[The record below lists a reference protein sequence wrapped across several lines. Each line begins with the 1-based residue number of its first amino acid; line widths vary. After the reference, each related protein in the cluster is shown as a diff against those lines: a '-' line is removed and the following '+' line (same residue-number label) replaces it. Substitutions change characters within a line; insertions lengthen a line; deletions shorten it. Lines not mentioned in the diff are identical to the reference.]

1 MKKMIDKLS
10 VFINLRTMC
19 ILVAVLFLIS
29 LLPIIYLGL
38 HNYPTGDDFWYGVYT
53 NRAWVETGSIIEALK
68 GSFRMLKEMYV
79 EWQGTWFTIFL
90 FTLSPSI
97 FVKHGYYIV
106 IFLSLGMLIGGT
118 GYLSYHYLVRKL
130 QLPKSAWLILL
141 CTVLYPAIQYI
152 PRTTSG
158 LFWFNGIMHYSVPY
172 LLACIAVVQTQ
183 KFMDNGKIRN
193 FLALFLCFTFL
204 GGGSYLMPIAASL
217 IAVLIFL
224 SHISFTR
231 SERNG
236 KFCIHIPRHNWLI
249 LIAFA
254 AELIG
259 LLISFLAP
267 GNSVRG
273 GEEFGADPKWA
284 LKCIWYA
291 IDRGI
296 YLGVDY
302 FQENPVNL
310 LIYIGLAVF
319 LWGIMWE
326 VSKRIY
332 FRLPAIFVLYMN
344 GIYWAI
350 YTPEIYSRSD
360 VSGGVPNTYFHVFLL
375 ITLANMIYVH
385 GWVQNQIWK
394 YWQKKAE
401 QSNLP
406 VEEMAVTSFIYGKR
420 FKHIIEIPALVLVL
434 ALLLWIAP
442 DSERLTTNDYCVEYI
457 TSGQMEEY
465 VNLREAQY
473 QIMTDDSIKD
483 AVIYDKGDQYP
494 LCHMSLSDDPT
505 MQHNVNQANF
515 YGKDSVVAY
524 PVE

>member
-1 MKKMIDKLS
+1 MKKLYDKICS
-10 VFINLRTMC
+10 VFSLSKVSAFIT
-19 ILVAVLFLIS
+19 ILFLLS

-53 NRAWVETGSIIEALK
+53 NRAWAETGSLIEALK
-68 GSFRMLKEMYV
+68 GSFRMVKEMYV
-79 EWQGTWFTIFL
+79 EWQGTWFTLFL

-106 IFLSLGMLIGGT
+106 IFISLGLLIGGT
-118 GYLSYHYLVRKL
+118 GYLTYYYIVRKL
-130 QLPKSAWLILL
+130 AFPRAAWLILL

-172 LLACIAVVQTQ
+172 MLACIAVVQTQ
-183 KFMDNGKIRN
+183 KFMEGGKSRN
-193 FLALFLCFTFL
+193 FLSLFLCFTLL

-217 IAVLIFL
+217 VAMLIFL
-224 SHISFTR
+224 AYIQITR
-231 SERNG
+231 SSTG
-236 KFCIHIPRHNWLI
+236 KLQICIPRRNWLL

-273 GEEFGADPKWA
+273 GETFGADPKWA
-284 LKCIWYA
+284 LQCIWYA

-296 YLGVDY
+296 YLGIDY

-319 LWGIMWE
+319 LWNIMWNI
-326 VSKRIY
+326 SQKTI
-332 FRLPAIFVLYMN
+332 FRLPAIFVLYTN

-350 YTPEIYSRSD
+350 YTPEIYARSD

-375 ITLANMIYVH
+375 VTLANIIYVH
-385 GWVQNQIWK
+385 GWIQNQILKCWNR
-394 YWQKKAE
+394 KAI
-401 QSNLP
+401 QAKASIPNTIMIP
-406 VEEMAVTSFIYGKR
+406 VMALIM
-420 FKHIIEIPALVLVL
+420 
-434 ALLLWIAP
+434 LLLIFT
-442 DSERLTTNDYCVEYI
+442 SHTFERPTTNDYCLEYI
-457 TSGQMEEY
+457 KSGKMEEY
-465 VNLREAQY
+465 VRIREEQY
-473 QIMTDDSIKD
+473 TIMTNETILD
-483 AVIYDKGDQYP
+483 AVIPEVGDQYP
-494 LCHMSLSDDPT
+494 LLHMYLSEDDPT
-505 MQHNVNQANF
+505 SQHNVNQANF
-515 YGKDSVVAY
+515 YGKNSVIAHRID
-524 PVE
+524 

>member
-1 MKKMIDKLS
+1 MSI
-10 VFINLRTMC
+10 F
-19 ILVAVLFLIS
+19 VAVLFLIS

-38 HNYPTGDDFWYGVYT
+38 HNYPSGDDFWYGVYT
-53 NRAWVETGSIIEALK
+53 NRAWVETGSVIEAMK
-68 GSFRMLKEMYV
+68 GSFQMLKEMYV
-79 EWQGTWFTIFL
+79 KWQGTWFTIFL
-90 FTLSPSI
+90 FTLSPGI
-97 FVKHGYYIV
+97 FAKHGYYIV
-106 IFLSLGMLIGGT
+106 IFLSLSMLIGGT
-118 GYLSYHYLVRKL
+118 GYLSYHYLVHKL
-130 QLPKSAWLILL
+130 QLSKPVWLILL

-183 KFMDNGKIRN
+183 KFIDNGKIKN
-193 FLALFLCFTFL
+193 FLSLFLCFTLL

-224 SHISFTR
+224 AQIQIKKT
-231 SERNG
+231 SETA
-236 KFCIHIPRHNWLI
+236 KLQFFIPKRNWLI
-249 LIAFA
+249 LIAFF
-254 AELIG
+254 AELVG

-273 GEEFGADPKWA
+273 GEEFSADPKWA

-302 FQENPVNL
+302 FQENPVIL

-319 LWGIMWE
+319 LWEIMWN
-326 VSKRIY
+326 VSKKIS

-385 GWVQNQIWK
+385 GWIQNQIWK
-394 YWQKKAE
+394 HWNKKATSPDE
-401 QSNLP
+401 VFEKSSNKSLL
-406 VEEMAVTSFIYGKR
+406 YGTKY
-420 FKHIIEIPALVLVL
+420 KQTIGIPALAVILIS
-434 ALLLWIAP
+434 LLFIAP
-442 DSERLTTNDYCVEYI
+442 NSKILTTNDYCIEYI
-457 TSGQMEEY
+457 ASGRMHEYIRMREE
-465 VNLREAQY
+465 QY
-473 QIMTDDSIKD
+473 IIMTDNSIQN
-483 AVIYDKGDQYP
+483 AIIYDKGDQYP
-494 LCHMSLSDDPT
+494 LLHMSLSDNPQ

-515 YGKDSVVAY
+515 YGKNSVIAY
-524 PVE
+524 PFE